1 MVLFSHSSYGS
12 SEKQDSK
19 EKGNMVYKLKKDLY
33 KKDDKYVESDG
44 HPKEF
49 AGQSV
54 SLVARAGEEIS
65 DIQAKEWGLGK
76 KAKAPKENKAK

>member
-1 MVLFSHSSYGS
+1 MFSHSSYLES
-12 SEKQDSK
+12 ADKTEK
-19 EKGNMVYKLKKDLY
+19 ETMVYKLKKDLY
-33 KKDDKYVESDG
+33 KKDDKYIESDG

-65 DIQAKEWGLGK
+65 DQDAKEWGLGK